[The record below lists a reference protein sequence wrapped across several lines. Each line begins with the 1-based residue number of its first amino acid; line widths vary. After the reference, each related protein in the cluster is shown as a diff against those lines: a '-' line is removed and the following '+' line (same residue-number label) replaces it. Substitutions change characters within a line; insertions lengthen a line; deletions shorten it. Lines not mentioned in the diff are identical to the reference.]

1 MYISF
6 LLKISFMK
14 MKFLKYFLMLTAV
27 VGVVSAFAFKPKMPE
42 KKDEKG
48 ISFIEQDWNK
58 ALDSAKTNNKLV
70 FLDIYAT
77 WCGPC
82 KMLKQHTFTDE
93 AAGKFFNEHFI
104 NVSMD
109 GEAGVGPALAQ
120 KYSIVG
126 YPSLIITDASG
137 KVILETAGY
146 VDANYLINFAKEALK
161 RKS

>member
-1 MYISF
+1 
-6 LLKISFMK
+6 MK
-14 MKFLKYFLMLTAV
+14 YGLPLVAV
-27 VGVVSAFAFKPKMPE
+27 IGVISAFAFRPETPE
-42 KKDEKG
+42 KKNEKG

-104 NVSMD
+104 NVSVD
-109 GEAGVGPALAQ
+109 GEMGVGPVLAE

-146 VDANYLINFAKEALK
+146 VDPEYLINFAKEALK